1 MNAGITATAMECKP
15 EKAGDMRQQNR
26 NLAFRLSLSSL
37 MAALGAAVMLSSS
50 LIPVLTYV
58 APMLASLTLIPVLRE
73 FGSKTAWMTWGV
85 TALLALLLCADREAA
100 FFYLFIGWYPML
112 KPGLD
117 RIPSKLLRVLAKLL
131 LFTVIFTA
139 LFLLLTFMMGLEDMK
154 SEMLLSIAVYGMLT
168 VTMLLF
174 DRVYGSMTVIYDRRL
189 RDKLIRKTPKT

>member
-1 MNAGITATAMECKP
+1 
-15 EKAGDMRQQNR
+15 MRQRNR
-26 NLAFRLSLSSL
+26 DLAFRLSLSSL
-37 MAALGAAVMLSSS
+37 MAALGAAVMLSGN

-73 FGSKTAWMTWGV
+73 FGQKNAWMTWGV

-100 FFYLFIGWYPML
+100 FFYLFIGHYPML

-139 LFLLLTFMMGLEDMK
+139 LFLLLTFLMGLEDMK
-154 SEMLLSIAVYGMLT
+154 SEMLLSAAVYGMLT
-168 VTMLLF
+168 VAMLLF
-174 DRVYGSMTVIYDRRL
+174 DRVYGSMAVIYDRRL
-189 RDKLIRKTPKT
+189 RDRLIRRTPKA